1 MSEGR
6 ESVEKHE
13 WPKCTIASLA
23 LAWLAVTS
31 SMQHSPYE
39 LLTKGRM
46 FKNKVAL
53 KENKQ
58 RWRLSLKCSVEVP
71 TCQQEHRLVCLAY
84 QQLGLPLKALYQV
97 P

>member
-1 MSEGR
+1 MHDCIVGLG
-6 ESVEKHE
+6 V
-13 WPKCTIASLA
+13 ASGDVVDA
-23 LAWLAVTS
+23 AFAVGANYKRRD
-31 SMQHSPYE
+31 Q
-39 LLTKGRM
+39 GQ
-46 FKNKVAL
+46 NKVAL